1 MAEEWKPITG
11 LDELTQAAAA
21 PAPVPKSLWKAQSA
35 RALQETKT
43 APDPKLAANY
53 ATGSQ
58 HCSLCNS
65 PIVKEFYRVNG
76 QLACG
81 NCAAVA
87 SSGQAITSSTSFSQA
102 LMLGTMAAAVGL
114 IIYSAFT
121 IVTHFYLSYVALAV
135 GWMVGKAMM
144 SGSNGVGGR
153 RYQIAAVVLTYA
165 AISMSAIPI
174 RIAEIAPAAHVDW
187 GDHMGMFVISG
198 IASPFMNMMN
208 GFSGLIGLVILFVG
222 LSVAWRMTRARRL
235 PVDGPHPILG

>member
-1 MAEEWKPITG
+1 
-11 LDELTQAAAA
+11 AASA
-21 PAPVPKSLWKAQSA
+21 PPSVPKSVWGTPSA
-35 RALQETKT
+35 RALQEIKT
-43 APDPKLAANY
+43 TPDPKASASY
-53 ATGSQ
+53 ATGAQ
-58 HCSLCNS
+58 HCSLCKS
-65 PIVKEFYRVNG
+65 AIMKEFFRVNG

-87 SSGQAITSSTSFSQA
+87 RSGETLNSNALFSQA
-102 LMLGTMAAAVGL
+102 LMLGIMAAAVGL

-121 IVTHFYLSYVALAV
+121 IVTHFYLAYVALAV

-187 GDHMGMFVISG
+187 ADNMGTFVISG
-198 IASPFMNMMN
+198 LASPFLSMMN
-208 GFSGLIGLVILFVG
+208 GFSGIIGLVILFVG
-222 LSVAWRMTRARRL
+222 LSVAWRMTRATRL
-235 PVDGPHPILG
+235 NVDGPHPILGQ